1 MAYTPTTN
9 LSLPIITTGTESG
22 TWGDVVDNGLTAYL
36 DIAIAGGLAITITT
50 ADVTLTKTAGT
61 SASTAIVST
70 TAQYAILNISGAK
83 TAARNLNLPIT
94 SKSYMINN
102 AGTGGFLLTVRGVT
116 PTTGVTLVDGER
128 AVVAWNGSDYVKV
141 SSNLAGVPSI
151 NGGQLA
157 GLRNRVIN
165 GQGWIN
171 QRGPVAVQAGLAYG
185 PDRMMASITSGT
197 GISGNITSGS
207 LAGTSTGYGWGLNA
221 CSWTTG
227 AVQLAQRIESWNVLD
242 MNSKTVTFSGKLFQD
257 TGGSRT
263 FNIIIQKATAGVDNF
278 TTTST
283 IASTTVT
290 VSTSTIT
297 PFSFTTT
304 LGASDATNGI
314 QLIVVDTVVNTATSK
329 TYFTSD
335 WQFEIGSVA
344 TTFEQRAYGL
354 ELALCQRYFQPA
366 LLPRYAGYVGGG
378 TQNVTVSVTFPPM
391 RVSPTI
397 TATFAQTNTTGAT
410 FSNIQGSGATF
421 GANVTATGAFDYQ
434 AVTGSLSAEL

>member
-1 MAYTPTTN
+1 MSFTYTSN
-9 LSLPIITTGTESG
+9 LKLALPVTGTESG
-22 TWGDVVDNGLTAYL
+22 TWGDAVNNQ
-36 DIAIAGGLAITITT
+36 ITT
-50 ADVTLTKTAGT
+50 LVDQSISGTVSLTSMTNADYTLTNGNGNAANEARYMALLVPSSLT
-61 SASTAIVST
+61 
-70 TAQYAILNISGAK
+70 L
-83 TAARNLNLPIT
+83 TAARNIIVPST
-94 SKSYMINN
+94 SKTYIVKNVTTGGFSVTVKTS
-102 AGTGGFLLTVRGVT
+102 AGTGIEVPNGSEMLLYC
-116 PTTGVTLVDGER
+116 DGTNV
-128 AVVAWNGSDYVKV
+128 VVAFDTINVNSV
-141 SSNLAGVPSI
+141 

-185 PDRMMASITSGT
+185 PDRMMASIASGT

-242 MNSKTVTFSGKLFQD
+242 MNSKTVTFSGKIFQD

-263 FNIIIQKATAGVDNF
+263 FNIIIQKATAGVNNF

-290 VSTSTIT
+290 VSTSTTT

-344 TTFEQRAYGL
+344 TTFEQRPIGL

-378 TQNVTVSVTFPPM
+378 SQGVVTSVTFPPM
-391 RVSPTI
+391 RVAPTI
-397 TATFAQTNTTGAT
+397 TATFSQTNTTGAA
-410 FSNIQGSGATF
+410 FSNISGSGATF
-421 GANVTATGAFDYQ
+421 GATVTATGSFDFQ
-434 AVTGSLSAEL
+434 AVTGALSAEL